1 VVTKDRNIDI
11 VLDALGNRARRDIL
25 GMLQKSD
32 LSVGDIAARLP
43 VSRPAVSKH
52 LRILVKADL
61 VEFTPVGTSNI
72 FRIKYQGFETA
83 RDYLDS
89 FWSEALINF
98 KRAAELQE
106 KADNDDQY

>member
-1 VVTKDRNIDI
+1 
-11 VLDALGNRARRDIL
+11 
-25 GMLQKSD
+25 MLRESD

-52 LRILVKADL
+52 LRILTQAEL

-72 FRIKYQGFETA
+72 FRLKHQGFDTA

-89 FWSEALINF
+89 FWDEALLRF
-98 KRAAELQE
+98 KQAAEQ
-106 KADNDDQY
+106 QQQSQP